1 MGKKSLTSI
10 EELKKML
17 DYIVELK
24 TQLNSSDIKIQEDDI
39 GVEELEFLKK
49 KTEEVMA

>member
-1 MGKKSLTSI
+1 MGINSLTSI

-24 TQLNSSDIKIQEDDI
+24 AQLNSSDRNIQEDNI
-39 GVEELEFLKK
+39 GVEELECLKRK
-49 KTEEVMA
+49 REEVMT